1 MSSILVLSLIAIA
14 VVGIIL
20 LTKKIIGGRKIIE
33 VDLAQGVFVKLF
45 IDDPIILDFV
55 NKNYEES
62 IQLGQDRL
70 WEETRK
76 FRQGIDSV
84 IKTNQLSAGNYSIIS
99 SALKICK
106 IAYVM
111 QTIEENGPI
120 DLPKGLVTDEQA
132 EVDSGS
138 N

>member
-1 MSSILVLSLIAIA
+1 MSSILVLSLIAVA
-14 VVGIIL
+14 VLGIIL
-20 LTKKIIGGRKIIE
+20 LAKKLIGGRKIIE

-45 IDDPIILDFV
+45 VDEPIILDFV

-70 WEETRK
+70 WEETKK

-84 IKTNQLSAGNYSIIS
+84 IKTNQLSAGNYNIIS

-106 IAYVM
+106 IAYIM

-120 DLPKGLVTDEQA
+120 DLPKGLVVDEQA
-132 EVDSGS
+132 EANSGS
-138 N
+138 D